1 MKRLRLGLLYGGTSS
16 ERDVSIA
23 GWKVVRKHF
32 DPDRFELEHFDL
44 KTDLALLMS
53 KAPELDAAF
62 ICLHGRGGE
71 DGVLQGFLE
80 QVGLPYQGSGV
91 LASALAMNKQLSKLL
106 FRQAGLDVA
115 ADVVVT
121 RSDEVDPDLLGER
134 LGYPLMV
141 KPLREGSSIG
151 MSLVRDPS
159 VLVNAL
165 EAAFSYDSHVLI
177 EEYLNGVEITGAV
190 LGNRRIRALPLVEIK
205 PGQSHEFFDLIAK
218 YTPGATE
225 ETCPARVSSPVTQRA
240 QAAALKAHEALGC
253 RGYSRVDMFVCGDAV
268 KVLEVN
274 TIPGMTETS
283 LYPQAAQ
290 AAGISF
296 SKLLEILVDLSLG
309 DELD

>member
-1 MKRLRLGLLYGGTSS
+1 MKRLKLGLLYGGTSS
-16 ERDVSIA
+16 ERDVSIS
-23 GWKVVRKHF
+23 GWNVVKKHF

-44 KTDLALLMS
+44 KTDLGVLMTR
-53 KAPELDAAF
+53 APGLDAAF

-106 FRQAGLDVA
+106 FRQAGLHVA

-121 RSDEVDPDLLGER
+121 RSDRVDPDFVGER

-151 MSLVRDPS
+151 MTLVRDAS
-159 VLVNAL
+159 VLAQAL
-165 EAAFSYDSHVLI
+165 EEAFSYDSHVLI
-177 EEYLNGVEITGAV
+177 EEYLDGVEITGAV
-190 LGNRRIRALPLVEIK
+190 LGNSRIRTLPLVEII
-205 PGQSHEFFDLIAK
+205 PGRSHEFFDLKAK

-225 ETCPARVSSPVTQRA
+225 EICPARVDESITRRA
-240 QAAALKAHEALGC
+240 REAALKAHEALGC
-253 RGYSRVDMFVCGDAV
+253 RGYSRVDMFVCGDDV

-283 LYPQAAQ
+283 LFPQAAL

-296 SKLLEILVDLSLG
+296 SNLLETLVDLALG
-309 DELD
+309 KEPE

>member
-16 ERDVSIA
+16 ERDVSIS
-23 GWKVVRKHF
+23 GWKVVKEHF

-53 KAPELDAAF
+53 RASDLDAAF

-91 LASALAMNKQLSKLL
+91 LASALAMDKQLSKLL

-115 ADVVVT
+115 DDMVVT
-121 RSDEVDPDLLGER
+121 RSDKVDPALVGER

-151 MSLVRDPS
+151 MSLVRGPS
-159 VLVNAL
+159 NLTAAL
-165 EAAFSYDSHVLI
+165 EQAFTYDSHVLI
-177 EEYLNGVEITGAV
+177 EEYLRGVEITGAV
-190 LGNRRIRALPLVEIK
+190 LGNNRVRALPLVEIK
-205 PGQSHEFFDLIAK
+205 PGGNHEFFDLVAK

-225 ETCPARVSSPVTQRA
+225 EICPARVNESITRRA
-240 QAAALKAHEALGC
+240 QEAALKAHEALGC

-290 AAGISF
+290 AVGISF
-296 SKLLEILVDLSLG
+296 SRLLETLVDLALG
-309 DELD
+309 GELD